1 MGLISKLF
9 DPQKKILK
17 KARNRALAIDSLK
30 DEMAA
35 LTDEQLKA
43 KTTEFKERIKKFPED
58 QEREALDSVLN
69 EAFAVCREAAKR
81 VLKQFPYLV
90 QIMGA
95 LVIHEGD
102 VAEMKTG
109 EGKTLTATM
118 AVYLNALTGK
128 GVHVVTVNEYL
139 ANRDAEWMGE
149 IYRFLGLSVG
159 VNLRE
164 KSSLLKKEAYDC
176 DITYTTN
183 SELGFDYLRDNM
195 VRRIEDKTQRGLN
208 FAVIDEADSIL
219 IDESRT
225 PLIIS
230 GGNKANA
237 NLYVPANRFVRS
249 LTQDE
254 HFEVDLKS
262 KSVYLKESGIAR
274 AERVFG
280 LKNLYD
286 IENSALVHCI
296 NQALKA
302 NYAMAKDV
310 DYVVVDG
317 EVVIVDQFT
326 GRYLKGRTFSDGLH
340 QAIEAKERVKINP
353 ETTILATITYQ
364 NLFRLYNKLAGM
376 TGTAKTEE
384 EEFLETYNMRVIEI
398 PTNVPVIRIDDNDMI
413 FAKKDAKFAA
423 LIEDVKQRHEKGQPV
438 LVGTIAVET
447 SEEIDKLMQ
456 KAGLHAE
463 VLNAKNHEREAEI
476 IAKAGQIGA
485 ITIATNMAGRGTDI
499 KLGEGVRELGGLA
512 VLGSERHESRRIDN
526 QLRGRSGRQ
535 GDPGFSRFYV
545 SLDDELMVRFASD
558 NLRKSFA
565 NYGEEAI
572 ESRLLSSAITSA
584 QKRIE
589 GQNFDVRKNLLD
601 YDDVLSKQRQIMYA
615 KRDQIIFAS
624 DINDLLS
631 ETFKDCGVALC
642 KRSVYDEQT
651 NRTVSS
657 KKLHD
662 LSVPRFLEDN
672 AINWD
677 LYDEASPEEAGED
690 IGEVLANAY
699 QIKRREWDKE
709 TADQIERQITLKCID
724 RNWTQQIDN
733 MSRFRESVSLRS
745 YGQINPLQDYVNEGW
760 AMFRDMLET
769 ISLEVVLN
777 LLNVKIQKKV
787 DEKDT
792 YAVNTQAQNDIH
804 KEPAASTEEAK
815 DMKVVT
821 KETGKDL
828 NITDIDKN
836 AKAAVDHEYDDI
848 HTN

>member
-164 KSSLLKKEAYDC
+164 KSSLLKKEAYNC

-413 FAKKDAKFAA
+413 LQKK
-423 LIEDVKQRHEKGQPV
+423 
-438 LVGTIAVET
+438 
-447 SEEIDKLMQ
+447 MQ
-456 KAGLHAE
+456 
-463 VLNAKNHEREAEI
+463 
-476 IAKAGQIGA
+476 
-485 ITIATNMAGRGTDI
+485 
-499 KLGEGVRELGGLA
+499 
-512 VLGSERHESRRIDN
+512 
-526 QLRGRSGRQ
+526 
-535 GDPGFSRFYV
+535 
-545 SLDDELMVRFASD
+545 
-558 NLRKSFA
+558 
-565 NYGEEAI
+565 
-572 ESRLLSSAITSA
+572 
-584 QKRIE
+584 
-589 GQNFDVRKNLLD
+589 NLL
-601 YDDVLSKQRQIMYA
+601 
-615 KRDQIIFAS
+615 
-624 DINDLLS
+624 
-631 ETFKDCGVALC
+631 
-642 KRSVYDEQT
+642 
-651 NRTVSS
+651 
-657 KKLHD
+657 H
-662 LSVPRFLEDN
+662 
-672 AINWD
+672 
-677 LYDEASPEEAGED
+677 
-690 IGEVLANAY
+690 
-699 QIKRREWDKE
+699 
-709 TADQIERQITLKCID
+709 
-724 RNWTQQIDN
+724 
-733 MSRFRESVSLRS
+733 
-745 YGQINPLQDYVNEGW
+745 
-760 AMFRDMLET
+760 
-769 ISLEVVLN
+769 
-777 LLNVKIQKKV
+777 
-787 DEKDT
+787 
-792 YAVNTQAQNDIH
+792 
-804 KEPAASTEEAK
+804 
-815 DMKVVT
+815 
-821 KETGKDL
+821 
-828 NITDIDKN
+828 
-836 AKAAVDHEYDDI
+836 
-848 HTN
+848 

>member
-149 IYRFLGLSVG
+149 IYRFLGLTVG

-164 KSSLLKKEAYDC
+164 KSSLLQKEAYNC

-219 IDESRT
+219 IDEART

-296 NQALKA
+296 NQA
-302 NYAMAKDV
+302 
-310 DYVVVDG
+310 
-317 EVVIVDQFT
+317 
-326 GRYLKGRTFSDGLH
+326 
-340 QAIEAKERVKINP
+340 
-353 ETTILATITYQ
+353 
-364 NLFRLYNKLAGM
+364 
-376 TGTAKTEE
+376 
-384 EEFLETYNMRVIEI
+384 
-398 PTNVPVIRIDDNDMI
+398 
-413 FAKKDAKFAA
+413 
-423 LIEDVKQRHEKGQPV
+423 
-438 LVGTIAVET
+438 
-447 SEEIDKLMQ
+447 
-456 KAGLHAE
+456 
-463 VLNAKNHEREAEI
+463 
-476 IAKAGQIGA
+476 
-485 ITIATNMAGRGTDI
+485 
-499 KLGEGVRELGGLA
+499 
-512 VLGSERHESRRIDN
+512 
-526 QLRGRSGRQ
+526 
-535 GDPGFSRFYV
+535 
-545 SLDDELMVRFASD
+545 
-558 NLRKSFA
+558 
-565 NYGEEAI
+565 
-572 ESRLLSSAITSA
+572 
-584 QKRIE
+584 
-589 GQNFDVRKNLLD
+589 
-601 YDDVLSKQRQIMYA
+601 
-615 KRDQIIFAS
+615 
-624 DINDLLS
+624 
-631 ETFKDCGVALC
+631 
-642 KRSVYDEQT
+642 
-651 NRTVSS
+651 
-657 KKLHD
+657 
-662 LSVPRFLEDN
+662 
-672 AINWD
+672 
-677 LYDEASPEEAGED
+677 
-690 IGEVLANAY
+690 
-699 QIKRREWDKE
+699 
-709 TADQIERQITLKCID
+709 
-724 RNWTQQIDN
+724 
-733 MSRFRESVSLRS
+733 
-745 YGQINPLQDYVNEGW
+745 
-760 AMFRDMLET
+760 
-769 ISLEVVLN
+769 
-777 LLNVKIQKKV
+777 
-787 DEKDT
+787 
-792 YAVNTQAQNDIH
+792 
-804 KEPAASTEEAK
+804 
-815 DMKVVT
+815 
-821 KETGKDL
+821 
-828 NITDIDKN
+828 
-836 AKAAVDHEYDDI
+836 
-848 HTN
+848 